1 MKNRNRVL
9 CIVAHPDDEALG
21 VGGTLIKHAEQGDEV
36 YIIILSDGEAS
47 KIKKKEKNPSRNLNA
62 KAWSAETGC
71 MLHNIYN
78 FPDQKLDSVPELDIV
93 KLLERD
99 IEKIKPKIVYT
110 HFYQDLNKDHRVTAN
125 ATFAAIRPISRHRVK
140 AEIRTFETPSS
151 SDQSPQIQSH
161 IFTPNFYVD
170 ITNQW
175 KLKENSLKNYKL
187 EMKPFPHPRS
197 LKTIKALAIKRG
209 AESGLK
215 MAEAFCITRK
225 IWN

>member
-1 MKNRNRVL
+1 MKNKNRIL

-36 YIIILSDGEAS
+36 YIIILSDGEDS
-47 KIKKKEKNPSRNLNA
+47 KVKMEEKNPARNLNA
-62 KAWSAETGC
+62 KDWCSETGC
-71 MLHNIYN
+71 ILYNIYN
-78 FPDQKLDSVPELDIV
+78 FPDQKLDSIPELEIV
-93 KLLERD
+93 RLLERD
-99 IEKIKPKIVYT
+99 TKEIKPEIVYT

-125 ATFAAIRPISRHRVK
+125 ATFAAIRPISGHGINP
-140 AEIRTFETPSS
+140 EIRTFETPSS
-151 SDQSPQIQSH
+151 SDQSPQLLSH

-175 KLKENSLKNYKL
+175 KIKENSLKNYKL

-197 LKTIKALAIKRG
+197 VKSIKALAIKRG
-209 AESGLK
+209 SESGLK
-215 MAEAFCITRK
+215 MAEAFYITRK